1 MERGY
6 VFTLIVDNSSF
17 DGSGKKDTQ
26 TAAHSCE
33 GESHSPL
40 KVVLGSQHIQQAEQL
55 KYEAALNRVISR
67 AQKLDW

>member
-1 MERGY
+1 M
-6 VFTLIVDNSSF
+6 FTLIVDNSSF
-17 DGSGKKDTQ
+17 GGSGKKDTQ

-40 KVVLGSQHIQQAEQL
+40 KVVLGSQHIQQTEQL
-55 KYEAALNRVISR
+55 KYEAALDRVISR